1 MASINEKPIILSLSN
16 PTSQSECTA
25 EEAYKWSQGRAIF
38 ASGSPFPPVEYEGKV
53 FVPGQANNAYI
64 FPEQSR
70 DSPPPINTAPCHH
83 RLTQQGSTAD
93 STHEATINKAP
104 RHLHPA
110 AFLGSGHPQST
121 QQVTTSTLLDP
132 EFANHIEQIVIL
144 GGAFAVNGN
153 VNLAAKVNIFGDSD
167 SVDVVF
173 TNGVDILTVGINV
186 THQVVL
192 T

>member
-70 DSPPPINTAPCHH
+70 DSPPPVHH
-83 RLTQQGSTAD
+83 ECEDLDQ
-93 STHEATINKAP
+93 H
-104 RHLHPA
+104 
-110 AFLGSGHPQST
+110 
-121 QQVTTSTLLDP
+121 STLPPPTDP
-132 EFANHIEQIVIL
+132 TGQH
-144 GGAFAVNGN
+144 
-153 VNLAAKVNIFGDSD
+153 SR
-167 SVDVVF
+167 
-173 TNGVDILTVGINV
+173 
-186 THQVVL
+186 
-192 T
+192 